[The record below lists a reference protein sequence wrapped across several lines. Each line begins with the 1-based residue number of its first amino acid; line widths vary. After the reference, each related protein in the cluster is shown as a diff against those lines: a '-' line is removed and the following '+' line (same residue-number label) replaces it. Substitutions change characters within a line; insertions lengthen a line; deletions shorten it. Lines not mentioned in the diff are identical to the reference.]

1 MKYKLSMTLLLAGSV
16 LAIATT
22 VPQNAIQREAKWI
35 LHVDVDRL
43 RDTQIGH
50 YLVQKH
56 VAPHVDQL
64 DQAFKI
70 NLTNLLSG
78 VQSLTAYG
86 TKFALKGGQP
96 EGVLLLRTDE
106 QTRKALVGLV
116 VGLMLT
122 DTNKFKELQAEPHAV
137 YSIDSQLLVALPP
150 GPYVI
155 LGKNKA
161 MLDAATDV
169 LAGKAPSLKGS
180 GAMTDAP
187 DLDES
192 FFLLAVAEGF
202 NEMDVLPNAQVLKM
216 AESARVL
223 LDEKSDQL
231 NATVML
237 RSKTPDVAK
246 QMQQIA
252 EGLVALVSL
261 NAPEDPDLKDLTSH
275 LKCGVNDKTLKLQ
288 ASVPVSTALRHIE
301 KAEGGKA
308 KPKAKRAKK
317 ARPEAPPET
326 VN

>member
-1 MKYKLSMTLLLAGSV
+1 MKYKLSTTLLLAGSL
-16 LAIATT
+16 LASATT
-22 VPQNAIQREAKWI
+22 VQQNAIQREAKWI
-35 LHVDVDRL
+35 LHIDVDRL
-43 RDTQIGH
+43 RDTQIGR

-56 VAPHVDQL
+56 VAPHVEQL

-86 TKFALKGGQP
+86 TKFSLKDGQP

-106 QTRKALVGLV
+106 LTRKALIGLV
-116 VGLMLT
+116 VGLMQT
-122 DTNKFKELQAEPHAV
+122 DTNKFKALQIEPHAV
-137 YSIDSQLLVALPP
+137 YSIDSQLLVAMPP

-161 MLDAATDV
+161 RLDAATDV

-187 DLDES
+187 DFDES
-192 FFLLAVAEGF
+192 FVLLAVAEGF
-202 NEMDVLPNAQVLKM
+202 NEMAVLPNAQMLKM

-237 RSKTPDVAK
+237 RSKTPEVAK

-275 LKCGVNDKTLKLQ
+275 LKCGVSDKTLKLQ
-288 ASVPVSTALRHIE
+288 VSVPVSTALRHIE
-301 KAEGGKA
+301 KAEGGKS
-308 KPKAKRAKK
+308 KSKATRARK
-317 ARPEAPPET
+317 ARPQAPPEAA
-326 VN
+326 N